1 MGGVVL
7 AVAAVL
13 VLVVD
18 FLADPTHLDRYGPRQ
33 ARRRGTDII

>member
-7 AVAAVL
+7 VVAAGL

-18 FLADPTHLDRYGPRQ
+18 YLADPTHLDRYGPRQ
-33 ARRRGTDII
+33 ARRRGSDRV

>member
-1 MGGVVL
+1 MVALGV
-7 AVAAVL
+7 ACL

-33 ARRRGTDII
+33 ARRRGSDRI

>member
-1 MGGVVL
+1 MVT
-7 AVAAVL
+7 VAILGAGL

-33 ARRRGTDII
+33 ARRRGTDRI